1 MLTVAK
7 VRVTG
12 GRDVWRLLLCGMRF
26 LENSTLKDVKTFP
39 EDLTATMIA
48 KPALSGIYV
57 NCPRGLSSKL
67 RYLRFDG
74 CLQTPRQR
82 RYKSTPG
89 KPLSAN
95 EVKNLLST
103 PTWSVSSLIEQQPD
117 DTPAETITQKQLH
130 HLLRLSALPLPET
143 PQEEAKMIETL
154 QSQLH
159 FVRAVRNVDTTGI
172 EPLYVIRDETE
183 EGMQAMRFGLED
195 LKEELDKEEI
205 VGFAR
210 RIRKK
215 PETAIAQE
223 GETVDILKL
232 APNKIGRYVVVNTK
246 KT

>member
-1 MLTVAK
+1 
-7 VRVTG
+7 
-12 GRDVWRLLLCGMRF
+12 
-26 LENSTLKDVKTFP
+26 
-39 EDLTATMIA
+39 MIA
-48 KPALSGIYV
+48 RPVLSGLYAS
-57 NCPRGLSSKL
+57 CPHGSRSKL
-67 RYLRFDG
+67 KYPRFNRCLRTVQQ
-74 CLQTPRQR
+74 CRH
-82 RYKSTPG
+82 KSTPS

-95 EVKNLLST
+95 EVKDLLST
-103 PTWSVSSLIEQQPD
+103 PTWSVSSLIEQQHD

-159 FVRAVRNVDTTGI
+159 FVRAVRNVNTTGI
-172 EPLYVIRDETE
+172 KPLYAIRDETE
-183 EGMQAMRFGLED
+183 ESMQAMRFGLKD

-215 PETAIAQE
+215 SGTATAQE
-223 GETVDILKL
+223 EETVDVLKL